1 MSHTEAH
8 STRHCA
14 SMANTHVIKIFVM
27 LKTFIINTN
36 NAIAANCKTMLGE
49 ISTL

>member
-1 MSHTEAH
+1 
-8 STRHCA
+8 
-14 SMANTHVIKIFVM
+14 MAKTHVIKIFVM

-36 NAIAANCKTMLGE
+36 NAIAAIYKTMLGE